1 MICNEYQGCYKNS
14 YADDDY
20 DVLCSINEFY
30 GVIPIQFQINN

>member
-1 MICNEYQGCYKNS
+1 MISNEYQGCYKNS
-14 YADDDY
+14 DDDY